1 MRKVFLFIFCTLLLL
16 PMALAGAAPQLPTAP
31 QTGGMETRLKL
42 LQGDWL
48 NPKGH
53 LVLEIKGRKINGCE
67 ITNYEDLV
75 DRTTM
80 GTTVFWVLEAEGERK
95 LQMDW
100 RIFGDEND
108 YIFLD
113 GSLMLRRDGSL

>member
-1 MRKVFLFIFCTLLLL
+1 
-16 PMALAGAAPQLPTAP
+16 
-31 QTGGMETRLKL
+31 METRLKL

-67 ITNYEDLV
+67 IVNYEDLV

>member
-48 NPKGH
+48 N
-53 LVLEIKGRKINGCE
+53 RKINGCE